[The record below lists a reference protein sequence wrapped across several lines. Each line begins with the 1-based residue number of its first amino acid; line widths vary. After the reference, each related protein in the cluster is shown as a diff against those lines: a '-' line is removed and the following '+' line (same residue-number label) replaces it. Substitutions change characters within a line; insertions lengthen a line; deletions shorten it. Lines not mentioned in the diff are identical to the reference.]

1 MTSTGLMYG
10 VSIAAVVLL
19 YVYYTGDYS
28 GECKLH
34 EFFISINLVNFAL
47 LILNSVLTISD
58 YQDRDFL
65 RINLD
70 CLVRVK
76 LGETEL
82 FYLFFGY

>member
-1 MTSTGLMYG
+1 MYG

-47 LILNSVLTISD
+47 
-58 YQDRDFL
+58 
-65 RINLD
+65 
-70 CLVRVK
+70 
-76 LGETEL
+76 
-82 FYLFFGY
+82 